1 METTAALGP
10 RRRYGR
16 YAIAQSLGEGAMGDV
31 FRARDTV
38 LGRDVALKV
47 MKAFGPDQETFRARF
62 EAEARALARLAHP
75 SAVQVFDVGWEGDEP
90 YLVMELVGGGT
101 LRGHLEAGPLRPDEV
116 RSLGIQIGN
125 ALAAAHDHGILHR
138 DVKPA
143 NILGDPGRWKL
154 ADFGIAH
161 MPGSE
166 LTVTG
171 QFLGTP
177 AYAAPESLAAGAF
190 SPASD
195 VYGLGA
201 TLYAA
206 LTGQPPYGG
215 HLGALTTT
223 PLAPIEARAPATPPA
238 LIAAVTAAL
247 DRDPAGRPTARD
259 LVDQLARDPAGV
271 SPTHANA
278 RTASAAGVSPTH
290 VNARTASA
298 AAAAPPSSPPPPR
311 VSHTHGRAWIDE
323 ATGQPVAAAS
333 PPPHVSRT
341 HASTR
346 WIKAGLGAAALA
358 LVVGLVAH
366 GAGSE
371 RASGARPAAAG
382 ELPAADIVLPAQ
394 AYPRPGKLEK
404 KWRDALR
411 KVERGDLDGAVEK
424 AAQIL
429 REDPGDVQA
438 RALHDELVRR
448 GARPHDH
455 DDRDD

>member
-1 METTAALGP
+1 MADTTAALGP
-10 RRRYGR
+10 SRRYGR
-16 YAIAQSLGEGAMGDV
+16 YAITQSLGDGAMGDV

-47 MKAFGPDQETFRARF
+47 MKAIGPDLATFRARF
-62 EAEARALARLAHP
+62 EAEAQALARLQHP
-75 SAVQVFDVGWEGDEP
+75 SAVQVFDVGWEGDQP

-101 LRGHLEAGPLRPDEV
+101 LRGHLEPGPLPADEV

-143 NILGDPGRWKL
+143 NILGERGRWKL

-161 MPGSE
+161 VPGSE
-166 LTVTG
+166 LTMTG

-177 AYAAPESLAAGAF
+177 AYAAPESLSAGEF

-223 PLAPIEARAPATPPA
+223 PLAPVEARAPGTPPA
-238 LIAAVTAAL
+238 LVAAVTAAL
-247 DRDPAGRPTARD
+247 DRDPARRPSARTLVDLLAREPARVPHAPASARD
-259 LVDQLARDPAGV
+259 RDAAPATALTALAEVPR
-271 SPTHANA
+271 THASA
-278 RTASAAGVSPTH
+278 RWGLVL
-290 VNARTASA
+290 A
-298 AAAAPPSSPPPPR
+298 AAAA
-311 VSHTHGRAWIDE
+311 
-323 ATGQPVAAAS
+323 
-333 PPPHVSRT
+333 
-341 HASTR
+341 
-346 WIKAGLGAAALA
+346 AAL
-358 LVVGLVAH
+358 LVGLIAY
-366 GAGSE
+366 GAGSDGRGPALL
-371 RASGARPAAAG
+371 RAPAAAPQP
-382 ELPAADIVLPAQ
+382 ELPAAAIEIPPQ

-411 KVERGDLDGAVEK
+411 KAERGELDAAADK

-438 RALHDELVRR
+438 RALYDELVRR
-448 GARPHDH
+448 GARPHDDH
-455 DDRDD
+455 DD

>member
-1 METTAALGP
+1 MADTTAALGP
-10 RRRYGR
+10 SRRYGR
-16 YAIAQSLGEGAMGDV
+16 YAITQSLGDGAMGDV

-47 MKAFGPDQETFRARF
+47 MKAIGPDLATFRARF
-62 EAEARALARLAHP
+62 EAEARALARLQHP
-75 SAVQVFDVGWEGDEP
+75 SAVQVFDVGWEGDQP

-101 LRGHLEAGPLRPDEV
+101 LRGHLDAGPLPADEV
-116 RSLGIQIGN
+116 RSLGIQVGN
-125 ALAAAHDHGILHR
+125 ALAAAHEHGILHR

-143 NILGDPGRWKL
+143 NILGERGRWKL

-161 MPGSE
+161 VPGSE
-166 LTVTG
+166 LTMTG

-177 AYAAPESLAAGAF
+177 AYAAPESLSAGEF

-223 PLAPIEARAPATPPA
+223 PLAPIEARAPGTPPA
-238 LIAAVTAAL
+238 LVAAVTAAL
-247 DRDPAGRPTARD
+247 DRDPTRRPSARA
-259 LVDQLARDPAGV
+259 LVDLLAREPARVSNTHASPRDPEPAQV
-271 SPTHANA
+271 PHTHANA
-278 RTASAAGVSPTH
+278 PANARGLAEPELARVPHTHASARGPEGAVAT
-290 VNARTASA
+290 A
-298 AAAAPPSSPPPPR
+298 AAIPTPAR
-311 VSHTHGRAWIDE
+311 V
-323 ATGQPVAAAS
+323 P
-333 PPPHVSRT
+333 RT
-341 HASTR
+341 HARPR
-346 WIKAGLGAAALA
+346 WGMAAAGAAAVA
-358 LVVGLVAH
+358 LLVGLVAY

-371 RASGARPAAAG
+371 GAGPALPRPPAAAR
-382 ELPAADIVLPAQ
+382 ELPAADIVIPPQ

-411 KVERGDLDGAVEK
+411 KVERGELDAAADK

-438 RALHDELVRR
+438 RALYDELVRR
-448 GARPHDH
+448 GARPHDDH
-455 DDRDD
+455 DD